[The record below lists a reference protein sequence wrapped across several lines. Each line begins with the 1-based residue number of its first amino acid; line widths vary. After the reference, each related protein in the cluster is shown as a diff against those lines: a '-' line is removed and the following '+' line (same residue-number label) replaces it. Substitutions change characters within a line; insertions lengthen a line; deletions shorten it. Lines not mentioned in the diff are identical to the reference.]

1 MTAERREYEMNDEQ
15 FAKMCEAMKPQAL
28 IMLQCGPS
36 PSPQQRAN
44 EAWWK
49 LGKEMGFDGGTALPS
64 PGKGPR
70 FFTAIPS
77 DAPEGTTIFGGV
89 MQ

>member
-1 MTAERREYEMNDEQ
+1 MTERREYEMSDED
-15 FAKMCEAMKPQAL
+15 FKEMLEAMKPQPL
-28 IMLQCGPS
+28 IMSHCGPT
-36 PSPQQRAN
+36 PSPQQLAN

-49 LGKEMGFDGGTALPS
+49 LGRKMGFDGGTARPS

-70 FFTAIPS
+70 FFTAVPDS
-77 DAPEGTTIFGGV
+77 APEGAQTINGA